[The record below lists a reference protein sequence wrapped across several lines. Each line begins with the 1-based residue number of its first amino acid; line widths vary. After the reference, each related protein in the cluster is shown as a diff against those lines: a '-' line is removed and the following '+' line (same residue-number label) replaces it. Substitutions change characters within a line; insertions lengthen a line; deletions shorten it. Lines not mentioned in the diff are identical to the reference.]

1 MSRAKGPPVASEL
14 VAWIEQQLE
23 RLSRENARLLQR
35 LADSERRFRVISQG
49 VLRVQEAERGRISRE
64 LHDGV
69 GQALTA
75 LKLQLDVLEREG
87 AAGQNPLMP
96 RLGELKELT
105 ERTLNDV
112 RALSHLLRPRMLDDL
127 GLVPTLRWLTR
138 TFEARAAVRIM
149 FEHEGIG
156 ERLDP
161 DAEIIVFRVTQ
172 EALNNV
178 AKYAEASYVQVG
190 LACKRGLL
198 TLSIEDDGKGFDADA
213 ALRATG
219 EDQGCGVRGMRDR
232 VQLFAGAFTLSSTPG
247 KGTRIEIELPLA
259 QGEQSAPGQRLGQP
273 LKRGG
278 GDT

>member
-1 MSRAKGPPVASEL
+1 MVT
-14 VAWIEQQLE
+14 WIEQQLDQ
-23 RLSRENARLLQR
+23 LSRENARLLQR

-69 GQALTA
+69 GQALTG
-75 LKLQLDVLEREG
+75 LKLQLDVLEREA
-87 AAGQNPLMP
+87 AAGASPLIA

-112 RALSHLLRPRMLDDL
+112 RALSHLLRPQMLDDL
-127 GLVPTLRWLTR
+127 GLAPTLRWLTR
-138 TFEARAAVRIM
+138 TFEARARVPVT
-149 FEHEGIG
+149 FEHEGLR

-161 DAEIIVFRVTQ
+161 DVEIIVFRVTQ

-178 AKYAEASYVQVG
+178 AKYAEASHVHVG
-190 LACKRGLL
+190 VTCGEARL
-198 TLSIEDDGKGFDADA
+198 TLSIEDDGTGFDAGA

-232 VQLFAGAFTLSSTPG
+232 VQLFGGTFALNSVPG
-247 KGTRIEIELPLA
+247 HGTRIDVELSLTHA
-259 QGEQSAPGQRLGQP
+259 DKSGASDTSREQGVVPDES
-273 LKRGG
+273 
-278 GDT
+278 

>member
-1 MSRAKGPPVASEL
+1 MASEL

-69 GQALTA
+69 GQALTGM
-75 LKLQLDVLEREG
+75 KLQLDVLERE
-87 AAGQNPLMP
+87 AATGQSPLMA
-96 RLGELKELT
+96 RLGELKELI

-112 RALSHLLRPRMLDDL
+112 RALSHLLRPQMLDDL
-127 GLVPTLRWLTR
+127 GLAPTLRWLTR
-138 TFEARAAVRIM
+138 TFEGRTAVPVV
-149 FEHEGIG
+149 FEHDGLG

-161 DAEIIVFRVTQ
+161 DVEIIVFRVTQ

-178 AKYAEASYVQVG
+178 AKYADASHVQVG
-190 LACKRGLL
+190 LACHGERL
-198 TLSIEDDGKGFDADA
+198 TLSVEDDGKGFDAGA

-232 VQLFAGAFTLSSTPG
+232 VQLFGGTFALSSTPG
-247 KGTRIEIELPLA
+247 QGTRIEIDLPLA
-259 QGEQSAPGQRLGQP
+259 QGDRPAPGQRPGQL

-278 GDT
+278 GKA

>member
-1 MSRAKGPPVASEL
+1 MANEL

-69 GQALTA
+69 GQALTG
-75 LKLQLDVLEREG
+75 LKLQLDVLERE
-87 AAGQNPLMP
+87 AAAEESPLMP

-112 RALSHLLRPRMLDDL
+112 RALSHLLRPQMLDDL

-138 TFEARAAVRIM
+138 TFEGRTAVPVV
-149 FEHEGIG
+149 FEHDGLG

-161 DAEIIVFRVTQ
+161 DVEIIVFRVTQ
-172 EALNNV
+172 EALTNV
-178 AKYAEASYVQVG
+178 AKYAEASCVQVG
-190 LACKRGLL
+190 LTCEGQRL
-198 TLSIEDDGKGFDADA
+198 TLSIEDDGKGFDAGA

-219 EDQGCGVRGMRDR
+219 EDQGGGVRGMRDR
-232 VQLFAGAFTLSSTPG
+232 VQLFGGTFSLSSTPG
-247 KGTRIEIELPLA
+247 QGARIEIELPL
-259 QGEQSAPGQRLGQP
+259 GQDDRPASGRPLEQP

-278 GDT
+278 GEA

>member
-1 MSRAKGPPVASEL
+1 M
-14 VAWIEQQLE
+14 EQQLE

-69 GQALTA
+69 GQALTG
-75 LKLQLDVLEREG
+75 LKLQLDVLEREA
-87 AAGQNPLMP
+87 AAGESPLMA

-112 RALSHLLRPRMLDDL
+112 RALSHLLRPQMLDDL
-127 GLVPTLRWLTR
+127 GLMPTLRWLTR
-138 TFEARAAVRIM
+138 TFEGRTAVPVM
-149 FEHEGIG
+149 FEHEGLG

-161 DAEIIVFRVTQ
+161 DVEIIVFRVTQ
-172 EALNNV
+172 EALTNV
-178 AKYAEASYVQVG
+178 AKHAEASRVHVG
-190 LACKRGLL
+190 LACDGERLA
-198 TLSIEDDGKGFDADA
+198 LSIQDDGKGFDAAA

-232 VQLFAGAFTLSSTPG
+232 VQLFGGTFTLSSTPG
-247 KGTRIEIELPLA
+247 QGTRIEIELRLV
-259 QGEQSAPGQRLGQP
+259 QGEQE
-273 LKRGG
+273 KRGQAPFSSA
-278 GDT
+278 